1 MATISP
7 QEAADLAQA
16 AKYVQSLLPDKLKK
30 GPILSDWR
38 FVPSASLGGDSFGYH
53 WLDDD
58 HLFITHSAEHVQSCY
73 DVHSHSRVR
82 AAACGDA
89 DVRARG
95 TRAAS
100 QLVVTDDLQRR
111 LR

>member
-1 MATISP
+1 
-7 QEAADLAQA
+7 
-16 AKYVQSLLPDKLKK
+16 
-30 GPILSDWR
+30 
-38 FVPSASLGGDSFGYH
+38 VPVLRPYGD

-73 DVHSHSRVR
+73 DVRSHSRVR

-89 DVRARG
+89 DVRARA

-100 QLVVTDDLQRR
+100 QLVVTEDLQRR